1 MSIYTLMK
9 SKFSGLLIFAFT
21 LLFATVAHAQI
32 SVTAT
37 AGTVGPTVYTTL
49 NAAAAAINA
58 GTHQGVI
65 NVTVTAN
72 TAEVAQTVFNMS
84 GTGASSYTSITIKP
98 APAVTATI
106 SGSIANL
113 PLVKLM
119 GNNIIV
125 DGSNTVG
132 GTTRDLTIT
141 NTSATFP
148 ETIDVLSSGTTP
160 VHDVTI
166 KNTIVTNGSTNS
178 SAVVVSDGATT
189 GNPGYFY
196 NVTIQN
202 NSVRKAYIG
211 IYTVAVVLPGNGN
224 GLNIS
229 SNDINSTGAN
239 AVDIVGIYLQGVDGS
254 GGVVSNNNIGNFVS
268 TTANSKTGI
277 WLAASVSNV
286 TLSGNNI
293 SSISS
298 PAGASYSRGIFVSS
312 GLTNTNININNN
324 VISSLT
330 SLGTGATTG
339 ISIGF
344 ATGGLTIQNNKI
356 TNIKNTSTTG
366 WGSNG
371 IQLGSTL
378 TSANITVVNNFIS
391 DVASYGYTPILAS
404 PTVDDDGYGI
414 IASAGGGYKIY
425 YNTVS
430 LATNQTTGITAAMMI
445 SGVTTAGSID
455 LQYNIFVNTQ
465 TANTRYGIYCANPSS
480 IFSTIN
486 YNDYFAPTN
495 LGYIGSN
502 RNTILAIQTGFGG
515 NANSITYSPVATVGF
530 VSATD
535 LHLTNIAANNVLIS
549 TTSITTPA
557 ITTDIDGNTRSTT
570 APTIGADEIVANNI
584 SYTLLPTTTCSTGDV
599 ALNGVT
605 ITSGVGVPTTG
616 ATVPQI
622 YFRKNAGAW
631 FHSSGTLA
639 SGTASSGTWNFTI
652 TAATMGGVAGT
663 DVISYYVIAQTTSGT
678 VFANPNV
685 GLAAIDVNTVTTA
698 PTTPNTYTVIAVSLT
713 GLTTTAAVCYN
724 PATASNVTFAYTGSL
739 STPNQYT
746 LTWLPAGGPA
756 DITAF
761 TALPASPLTVSVPAA
776 TAANTYT
783 GTLTIKNSTTG
794 CTNTYTLTLT
804 VNPAPSP
811 ILGLFTLCAG
821 GYTTTLTDL
830 TGGGTWSG
838 GSPAVATISA
848 TGQVT
853 SVGVGTT
860 IVSYTL
866 PITGCS
872 DTALISVISAPNSIT
887 GPTTVCVGGIMTLS
901 ETTLGGSWSSG
912 TTSRATVDAAS
923 GAVYGVTTGPV
934 TISYTMPSG
943 CYAVYPITVNA
954 AMPAITGPAAVCAG
968 STISLANTATGGAWT
983 SGTTAV
989 ATVSGVGTT
998 GTVGGVASGS
1008 SSITYT
1014 VSIGCSASTT
1024 ITVNPL
1030 PSPIAGPSG
1039 VCAGGAT
1046 ISLTNASGTG
1056 SWGSSG
1062 PSATATITSGGVVTG
1077 VATGSVTIT
1086 YTLPVTG
1093 CYVTTPIT
1101 VNPLPAAITGA
1112 SAVCENGATVT
1123 VADASGTGSWSGG
1136 PGAALTIDA
1145 AGTIT
1150 GVGAGAGTVTYTLP
1164 VTGCYVTRAITVN
1177 PLPAAIGGTPV
1188 VCLGQS
1194 TVLTNTS
1201 TPGTWSSSNANV
1213 TMGSPA
1219 GTMTGAAVG
1228 TANITYTLNATGCYV
1243 TVPATVNT
1251 LPAPIGGTT
1260 TTVCGGGATI
1270 TLTETTT
1277 GGTWSSGATG
1287 TATIDATGVVYGVTA
1302 GTVPITYTAGGCYIT
1317 TNVTVLPI
1325 PAAITGVLA
1334 ACESGGV
1341 TTLADATTPGT
1352 WSISP
1357 AGTAV
1362 ITSAGVV
1369 TGLAAG
1375 SATVTYTGSNSCFN
1389 TAVVTINPLPATI
1402 TGALSV
1408 CQTSV
1413 TTLSSTPGGTWTVG
1427 NPFVATVSSG
1437 GGVTGL
1443 TPGTSTITYT
1453 LPTGCKTATSVTV
1466 NSIPGPITGSATIC
1480 INGIST
1486 LSNAVGGGTW
1496 SSSNTTNVTIDA
1508 SGVAHGAAIGPAT
1521 ISYTTGTSGCYV
1533 ILPVNVT
1540 SIVVP
1545 SVTVNASP
1553 STTICAG
1560 DTVTFSG
1567 TIVNG
1572 GPSPLYVWSVNNMI
1586 LSGASTYTYHPADGD
1601 LVRLWIL
1608 SNYGCAVPDTASNW
1622 VTMTVHPIV
1631 TPAVSLSIPGG
1642 DTVCTGAFTTI
1653 NAIPVAGG
1661 TAPTYQW
1668 YVNLGFVGTSS
1679 SYGYIPANGDV
1690 VTAILNSNAFC
1701 RTATIATAT
1710 KTLTVSNLITP
1721 FVSINSSLGLTTCE
1735 GYPEIFTTNMIGGGT
1750 APTYQWAVNGVNT
1763 VAGPIFTYPP
1773 VNGDNVQVTM
1783 TSNFPCV
1790 TTPFATANETITVL
1804 PITQPVGVITAQP
1817 GYIIPAGMND
1827 TFTITLTSGGGLAP
1841 TYQWFID
1848 NIPISGATNSVFIT
1862 NTLLNGDSVSCAVTN
1877 TDQCSGVSVFTS
1889 LTIAIGTNVGVHEL
1903 NQNGVN
1909 LSLLPNPNNGS
1920 FTIKGD
1926 LGIKTNEEVTMNI
1939 TDVLGRKVYS
1949 NTAKTVNG
1957 ELNKQILLNGAL
1969 ANGQYILNVQSEHVS
1984 KVFHFVLE
1992 Q

>member
-49 NAAAAAINA
+49 NGAVNAINA

-65 NVTVTAN
+65 NVSVTAN
-72 TAEVAQTVFNMS
+72 TTETVQSVLNSS
-84 GTGASSYTSITIKP
+84 GTGSSVYSAITIKP
-98 APAVTATI
+98 AAATTPTITGNIATSSILQLNGADNVTI
-106 SGSIANL
+106 
-113 PLVKLM
+113 
-119 GNNIIV
+119 
-125 DGSNTVG
+125 DGSNTAG

-141 NTSATFP
+141 NTNTGTVTVLWIVSA
-148 ETIDVLSSGTTP
+148 
-160 VHDVTI
+160 
-166 KNTIVTNGSTNS
+166 
-178 SAVVVSDGATT
+178 SAADGATNNVIKNCKIT
-189 GNPGYFY
+189 GFSAGTTVAGILTGSSTVGAAALTANS
-196 NVTIQN
+196 NNTIQN
-202 NSVRKAYIG
+202 N
-211 IYTVAVVLPGNGN
+211 LF
-224 GLNIS
+224 
-229 SNDINSTGAN
+229 SNTQN
-239 AVDIVGIYLQGVDGS
+239 GIYLFGVATAPYDLNWNITGNSFLTLGFRGMILQNAGS
-254 GGVVSNNNIGNFVS
+254 FTISNNIIDGVSANTASCPTGIQLTSSFAGGNIYNNSVGNVNNTAATFGCNGIFLDATTTASNINVYNNFVY
-268 TTANSKTGI
+268 NI
-277 WLAASVSNV
+277 W
-286 TLSGNNI
+286 
-293 SSISS
+293 
-298 PAGASYSRGIFVSS
+298 
-312 GLTNTNININNN
+312 
-324 VISSLT
+324 
-330 SLGTGATTG
+330 
-339 ISIGF
+339 
-344 ATGGLTIQNNKI
+344 
-356 TNIKNTSTTG
+356 STTG
-366 WGSNG
+366 WTGGTGFGDN
-371 IQLGSTL
+371 
-378 TSANITVVNNFIS
+378 
-391 DVASYGYTPILAS
+391 
-404 PTVDDDGYGI
+404 GYGI
-414 IASAGGGYKIY
+414 IIDLGGGYNL
-425 YNTVS
+425 YNNTIQLITNS
-430 LATNQTTGITAAMMI
+430 TAGLATAAINITNA
-445 SGVTTAGSID
+445 VTTAGSVIIKN
-455 LQYNIFVNTQ
+455 NIIVNSQ
-465 TANTRYGIYCANPSS
+465 TSGSTRYGVYCTAANT
-480 IFSTIN
+480 IFPAN
-486 YNDYFAPTN
+486 GMDYNDYYSVSPN
-495 LGYIGSN
+495 LGRIGGVN
-502 RNTILAIQTGFGG
+502 RTTIAAMQTGFGG
-515 NANSITYSPVATVGF
+515 NVNSITPYLPAF
-530 VSATD
+530 VSTVVPYD
-535 LHLTNIAANNVLIS
+535 LHLTTAAANNVLATGTPIG
-549 TTSITTPA
+549 TPA

-570 APTIGADEIVANNI
+570 FPTMGADEIVANNI

-616 ATVPQI
+616 VTVPQI

-639 SGTASSGTWNFTI
+639 SGTASSGTWNFNI
-652 TAATMGGVAGT
+652 TAGTMGGVAGT
-663 DVISYYVIAQTTSGT
+663 DVITYYVIAQTTAGA
-678 VFANPNV
+678 VFANPSA
-685 GLAAIDVNTVTTA
+685 GLVATDVNTVTTA
-698 PTTPNTYTVIAVSLT
+698 PTTPNSYTVIAVSLT
-713 GLTTTAAVCYN
+713 GLTTSAIMCYN
-724 PATASNVTFAYTGSL
+724 TATATVNYIYTGSL

-761 TALPASPLTVSVPAA
+761 TALPASPLTVTVPGG

-794 CTNTYTLTLT
+794 CTNTYTLTLI
-804 VNPAPSP
+804 VNPPPSP
-811 ILGLFTLCAG
+811 ILGLFTLCTG
-821 GYTTTLTDL
+821 GFTTTLTDL
-830 TGGGTWSG
+830 TAGGTWSG

-860 IVSYTL
+860 IVSYTA

-872 DTALISVISAPNSIT
+872 DTALITVISAPNSIT

-912 TTSRATVDAAS
+912 TIARSTVDAAS
-923 GAVYGVTTGPV
+923 GAVYGVSTGPV
-934 TISYTMPSG
+934 TISYIMPSG
-943 CYAVYPITVNA
+943 CYVVYPITVNA
-954 AMPAITGPAAVCAG
+954 AMPAITGSTAVCAG
-968 STISLANTATGGAWT
+968 STISLANTATGGTWT
-983 SGTTAV
+983 SGTTAA
-989 ATVSGVGTT
+989 ATVSGAGTI

-1008 SSITYT
+1008 SAITYA
-1014 VSIGCSASTT
+1014 VSVGCSASTT

-1030 PSPIAGPSG
+1030 PSPISGPSG

-1046 ISLTNASGTG
+1046 ISLTDASGTG
-1056 SWGSSG
+1056 SWSSSG

-1077 VATGSVTIT
+1077 GTTGSVTIT

-1101 VNPLPAAITGA
+1101 VNPLPLAITGA

-1136 PGAALTIDA
+1136 PGTALTIDA

-1164 VTGCYVTRAITVN
+1164 ITGCYVTRAITVN

-1188 VCLGQS
+1188 VCLNQS
-1194 TVLTNTS
+1194 TLLTDAS
-1201 TPGTWSSSNANV
+1201 APGTWSSSNANV

-1243 TVPATVNT
+1243 SVPATVNP
-1251 LPAPIGGTT
+1251 LPAPIGGAT

-1277 GGTWSSGATG
+1277 GGTWSSGATA
-1287 TATIDATGVVYGVTA
+1287 TATVDAGGVVYGVAAGVVAISYTITA
-1302 GTVPITYTAGGCYIT
+1302 TGCSIA

-1325 PAAITGVLA
+1325 PNPIGGALSV
-1334 ACESGGV
+1334 CEAGDM
-1341 TTLADATTPGT
+1341 TTLTNTTTPGT
-1352 WSISP
+1352 WSITP
-1357 AGTAV
+1357 ATIAT

-1369 TGLAAG
+1369 TGVNAG
-1375 SATVTYTGSNSCFN
+1375 IATVSYTGSNACSY
-1389 TAVVTINPLPATI
+1389 TAPFQVKPLPSAIAGT
-1402 TGALSV
+1402 LSV

-1453 LPTGCKTATSVTV
+1453 LPTGCKTATSVIV
-1466 NSIPGPITGSATIC
+1466 NSIPGPITGSAAIC

-1508 SGVAHGAAIGPAT
+1508 SGVAHGVAIGPAT

-1572 GPSPLYVWSVNNMI
+1572 GSAPLYVWSINNVI

-1642 DTVCTGAFTTI
+1642 DTVCSGAFTTI

-1701 RTATIATAT
+1701 RTATTATAT

-1763 VAGPIFTYPP
+1763 VAGPIFSYPP

-1827 TFTITLTSGGGLAP
+1827 TFTITLTSGGGTAP

-1848 NIPISGATNSVFIT
+1848 NIPITGATNTVFIT

-1926 LGIKTNEEVTMNI
+1926 LGIKNNEEVTLNI

-1957 ELNKQILLNGAL
+1957 EINTQILLNGAL